1 MNITVI
7 NGSPKGKQSVTL
19 QTILYLE
26 KKYPEHKFEII
37 HAGQQ
42 IKSLEKDFSK
52 AKNLLESA
60 DAVIF
65 SYPVY
70 TYIAP
75 AQLHRFIELMKAD
88 GVDMKDKYAT
98 QLTTS
103 KHFYDITA
111 HKYIE
116 ENSLDIGMRYI
127 RGISADMEDLLK
139 ENGRV
144 DAEKFFEFFIWSV
157 ENGVY
162 KTSTAKSDNFKPVVP
177 SPAES
182 NGEKKNK
189 DIVII
194 TDETDKSSN
203 LTAMIERFR
212 GVCDYNTRIVNIS
225 EFPLAGGCLGCFH
238 CVVSEKCIYKDN
250 FDVFLR
256 ENIQKADSIVYAFNI
271 SDHSMGARFKMYDDR
286 NFCNGHR
293 AVTFGMPVGYLVSG
307 RYSAEENLHAIIEA
321 RCETGGNFLTGIATD
336 EYDTDAEIEKLSKT
350 LSFVLETKHTAPRNF
365 WGVGGMKLFRDMVY
379 EMRGMMRADHKF
391 YKKNKLYDFPQK
403 SRLKAAFMYA
413 VGTALSS
420 KKVRAK
426 MGNKLNEG
434 MVMPYEMIIKNAD
447 KNKQ

>member
-52 AKNLLESA
+52 AKKLLKNA

-116 ENSLDIGMRYI
+116 ENSLDMGMRYI

-182 NGEKKNK
+182 TGKKKDK

-194 TDETDKSSN
+194 TDETDKTSN

-350 LSFVLETKHTAPRNF
+350 LSFALETKHTVPRNF